1 MGTSNPVLTF
11 PILTTRLKLRPY
23 QATDLDDLYEYHAL
37 PEVARYLYTQPRSRE
52 ETRAMLERKMAY
64 TGFTPENPYL
74 ALVAVLQETGKLI
87 GEVSLIWASQEHQ
100 QGEMGFVFNPA
111 YHGQGYATE
120 AARGMLEVGFG
131 IYSLHRIFGRCDARN
146 AASARLM
153 ERLGM
158 RREAHFIHNEFFKGE
173 WGDELV
179 YAILAD
185 EWKQA
190 AGA

>member
-1 MGTSNPVLTF
+1 MGTPSPTF
-11 PILTTRLKLRPY
+11 PILTARLSLRPY
-23 QATDLDDLYEYHAL
+23 QAVDLDDLYEYHAL

-52 ETRAMLERKMAY
+52 ETQAMLERKMAY
-64 TGFTPENPYL
+64 TGFTADTPCL

-87 GEVSLIWASQEHQ
+87 GEVSLVWASQEHQ
-100 QGEMGFVFNPA
+100 QGEIGFVFNPA
-111 YHGQGYATE
+111 YHGQGFASEAT
-120 AARGMLEVGFG
+120 RVMLKVGFG
-131 IYSLHRIFGRCDARN
+131 TYALHRIFGRCDARN
-146 AASARLM
+146 TASARLM